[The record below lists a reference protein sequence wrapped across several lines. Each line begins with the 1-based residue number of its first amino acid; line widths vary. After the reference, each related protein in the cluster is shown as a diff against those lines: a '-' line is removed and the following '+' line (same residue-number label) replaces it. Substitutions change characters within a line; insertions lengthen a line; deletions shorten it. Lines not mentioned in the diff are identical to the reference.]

1 MRSAMLMHDY
11 SQTPTATNT
20 LLFFLVYKGTKKPL
34 KIGPPFLSYLH
45 WKTQVQK
52 IYHRIEGLKISL
64 AYNSPL
70 VPCTILVSDMP

>member
-20 LLFFLVYKGTKKPL
+20 LLFFLVYKGTKRPL

-45 WKTQVQK
+45 WKTQV
-52 IYHRIEGLKISL
+52 
-64 AYNSPL
+64 
-70 VPCTILVSDMP
+70 